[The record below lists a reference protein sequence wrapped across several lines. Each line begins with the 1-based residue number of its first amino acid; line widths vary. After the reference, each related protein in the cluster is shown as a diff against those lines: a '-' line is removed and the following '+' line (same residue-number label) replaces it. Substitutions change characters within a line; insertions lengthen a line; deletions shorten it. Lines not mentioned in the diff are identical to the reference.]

1 MSNLMESNDHPI
13 LNDFEKFELE
23 LKIESFER
31 GSNNDKINA
40 NMQTDSTSVQQIAPA
55 NKRHF
60 SKRRKCF
67 NSLSQARI
75 NKHKPRKIS
84 HKSKNNFLNS
94 FEVDDA
100 GLDCSEMLATKVDY
114 FDVNKIKTSSAKIK
128 LLPWENLKLNRPKSN
143 EIIK

>member
-1 MSNLMESNDHPI
+1 MSNLMESNDHPM

-31 GSNNDKINA
+31 GSDNDKINA
-40 NMQTDSTSVQQIAPA
+40 NMQTDSTPVQQIAPA

-60 SKRRKCF
+60 SKKRKCL
-67 NSLSQARI
+67 NNRI
-75 NKHKPRKIS
+75 NKSRPRKIS

-94 FEVDDA
+94 LEVDDA
-100 GLDCSEMLATKVDY
+100 GLDCSEMLANKVDY

-143 EIIK
+143 EIIN